1 MFCKRGFS
9 MHTTV
14 KSFCSSS
21 YLTTIPLPSKRE
33 THMWYITPDELK
45 DASLIDQ
52 YLNVLSPSEKENV
65 IRLPGDKLQ
74 RSAILARTLV
84 RTTLARY
91 TNSVVS
97 PSLFKFRKNNFGKPE
112 VDWQCDKNWKPPPL
126 HFNLSHTSS
135 LIACGVTVDM
145 PIGIDVEEKQ
155 RKTRNNLSS
164 LARRF
169 FTLDEVDYLN
179 TISNPEIQR
188 QEFIKLW
195 TLKEAYVKALGK
207 GFSAA
212 PFNTFTIRFR
222 GTSRLS
228 LQKCGHSNSEESEII
243 VETLAEPKNVTT
255 NWRFALLEL
264 ASSHYVAICVENKRI
279 KGVENDPP
287 LLKVWKTVPFI
298 KDELLSETDSVRT
311 ISSFV

>member
-1 MFCKRGFS
+1 MFCKGRFS
-9 MHTTV
+9 MHTSFCTV
-14 KSFCSSS
+14 KSFCSSPSSSSSS

-33 THMWYITPDELK
+33 THLWYITPDQVK
-45 DASLIDQ
+45 DASLLDQ
-52 YLNVLSPSEKENV
+52 YLNVLSPCEKENV
-65 IRLPGDKLQ
+65 LRLRGDKLQ

-84 RTTLARY
+84 
-91 TNSVVS
+91 
-97 PSLFKFRKNNFGKPE
+97 
-112 VDWQCDKNWKPPPL
+112 DWQCDKNWEPPPL

-155 RKTRNNLSS
+155 RKTRNNLLS
-164 LARRF
+164 LAQRY

-195 TLKEAYVKALGK
+195 TLKEAYVKALGR

-222 GTSRLS
+222 GTSRSS
-228 LQKCGHSNSEESEII
+228 LQKRGDSNSKESEII

-255 NWRFALLEL
+255 NWRFTLLEL
-264 ASSHYVAICVENKRI
+264 ASSHYAAICVENKRI

-311 ISSFV
+311 VSL